1 MAKNR
6 FYPPATMREMGQ
18 IAERLAKKAA
28 DGLFSAADFRD
39 ATDIGRNVSIQVLE
53 YFDRAGL
60 TRRVDEGRKVRRRP
74 DEVFRD

>member
-1 MAKNR
+1 
-6 FYPPATMREMGQ
+6 MREMGQ
-18 IAERLAKKAA
+18 IAERLANKAA

-60 TRRVDEGRKVRRRP
+60 TQRVDKGRKIHRSP
-74 DEVFRD
+74 DDVFRD